1 MSSTDQGRGEAA
13 GHGFLNSPFMC
24 HSCNCELSSALCVL
38 GNQGGT
44 LMRTLGKIAATLGVI
59 GVIAA
64 SSAVPAAA
72 WYGYHHP
79 YYHRHYVY
87 HHPYYHH
94 RYYGYYR

>member
-1 MSSTDQGRGEAA
+1 
-13 GHGFLNSPFMC
+13 
-24 HSCNCELSSALCVL
+24 
-38 GNQGGT
+38 
-44 LMRTLGKIAATLGVI
+44 MRTLGKIAATLGVI